1 MFIVLHLQA
10 VSNPMWWGE
19 EMGNSF
25 LFSFCFSQL
34 LAPDI
39 SVFTSSQACEDIR
52 TDQSWQ
58 DMGGWGTRDQE
69 ENYKRPMSGAESAD
83 CSTLHFFRHNALQL
97 HWLGGKFW
105 ASKYWP
111 STITELLYH
120 ASKLYVVYQ
129 NCTCK
134 WLQTILVLY
143 CVSI

>member
-1 MFIVLHLQA
+1 MFRVLHLQA

-25 LFSFCFSQL
+25 LSSFCFSQL

-39 SVFTSSQACEDIR
+39 SVFTSSRNVKISELIR
-52 TDQSWQ
+52 VDKTWE
-58 DMGGWGTRDQE
+58 GGEHESR
-69 ENYKRPMSGAESAD
+69 KRIIRGQCPEQNQLTAQLYTASD
-83 CSTLHFFRHNALQL
+83 NASQL
-97 HWLGGKFW
+97 HWLGGKLW
-105 ASKYWP
+105 AGKYWP
-111 STITELLYH
+111 SAITELLYH
-120 ASKLYVVYQ
+120 ASKLYDAYQ